1 MISDR
6 RALPCSE
13 AASEFPCPSGTGI
26 LPVALFQQ
34 LLTGW
39 KPVPLGLAPESR
51 CVPISPLAERPTQPS
66 TLNIQHLARAF
77 FRVGYT
83 SKEAF
88 DNSMKNATEATMP
101 GHLVI
106 EGRVV
111 RFEICM
117 KCWRSMGETELT
129 PDVETDAVH

>member
-1 MISDR
+1 MLIGDQRTCDTCESTIPR
-6 RALPCSE
+6 
-13 AASEFPCPSGTGI
+13 GT
-26 LPVALFQQ
+26 P
-34 LLTGW
+34 
-39 KPVPLGLAPESR
+39 
-51 CVPISPLAERPTQPS
+51 
-66 TLNIQHLARAF
+66 